1 MNQPC
6 GGGGGGGSGFTS
18 IPYCIC
24 GVAAPEIFFLT
35 ILRAFVGKKGCV
47 SSCVACNITK
57 LGNKGTVR
65 GKASG
70 QLRGSKPLGL
80 HAVVGQLPI

>member
-24 GVAAPEIFFLT
+24 GVA
-35 ILRAFVGKKGCV
+35 
-47 SSCVACNITK
+47 ACNITK